1 MKIPTPDSNSA
12 TTRFSRRE
20 AFMSIAALAAVGPAA
35 SGQQVAAQSGPKPR
49 IVFSD
54 TNAVVEIA
62 TGRIRGYSDDGI
74 HTFKGIPYA
83 SPPTGALRF
92 MPPEPPTPWANV
104 RNTLPLRT
112 GVSSGNRAI

>member
-1 MKIPTPDSNSA
+1 MKIPTPDSKSA

-20 AFMSIAALAAVGPAA
+20 AFKSIAALAAVGPAA
-35 SGQQVAAQSGPKPR
+35 SGQQMAAQSGTKPR

-83 SPPTGALRF
+83 SPPTGDLRF
-92 MPPEPPTPWANV
+92 MPPSRQSRGQTFG
-104 RNTLPLRT
+104 TLSTTDRRVP
-112 GVSSGNRAI
+112 GNRAI